1 MRFRQRKL
9 KKVKKKR
16 KKQER
21 LSWTMIAFSAGGA
34 IFVCAFLAFMCM
46 QNEKAVEKTA
56 TTKLRVDL
64 YRIGVALHQFRLDN
78 DFYPATDQGLHA
90 LVEAPTAPP
99 HPSSYDE
106 EGYLEKVPNDP
117 WGNPY
122 VYRCPGKDAPYDL
135 LTHGA
140 DGSPGGAKL
149 DRDRSNREFD
159 SPEETSPGRGE
170 DTQNRD

>member
-34 IFVCAFLAFMCM
+34 AFICAFLAFMCM
-46 QNEKAVEKTA
+46 QNEKAIEKAA
-56 TTKLRVDL
+56 TTKLRVDF
-64 YRIGVALHQFRLDN
+64 YRVGVAIHQFRLDN
-78 DFYPATDQGLHA
+78 DFYPTTSQGLRTLA
-90 LVEAPTAPP
+90 EPPTEPP
-99 HPSSYDE
+99 HPANYDQD
-106 EGYLEKVPNDP
+106 GYLEKVPDDP

-122 VYRCPGKDAPYDL
+122 VYRSPGKNADYDL
-135 LTHGA
+135 LTLGA

-149 DRDRSNREFD
+149 DRDRSSREFEA
-159 SPEETSPGRGE
+159 SEEVSSGE
-170 DTQNRD
+170 GDEAQARE